1 MFKTKERI
9 NSELPNLKNFTLFRE
24 SMPFFDNPKYKL
36 KGEEREHLLTILNS
50 DKTTLET
57 IRKLQKNHRR

>member
-1 MFKTKERI
+1 
-9 NSELPNLKNFTLFRE
+9 
-24 SMPFFDNPKYKL
+24 MPFFDNPKYKL